1 MALASRLLTVTQ
13 ANLDNNHLYVTEA
26 RDLFPEDVFGGSDE
40 TQAAPRT
47 VRVQFGC
54 ESVDTDIDRTKNIFR
69 RRAWV
74 ARFFDANRVQAG
86 DQIQLEQVEP
96 YLYRVSKV

>member
-26 RDLFPEDVFGGSDE
+26 RDLFPEDVFGGSDK

-47 VRVQFGC
+47 VRIQFG
-54 ESVDTDIDRTKNIFR
+54 EEVVDTDIDRTKNIFR
-69 RRAWV
+69 RRGWV
-74 ARFFDANRVQAG
+74 ARFFDTNRVQPG
-86 DQIQLEQVEP
+86 DRVQLEQLEP